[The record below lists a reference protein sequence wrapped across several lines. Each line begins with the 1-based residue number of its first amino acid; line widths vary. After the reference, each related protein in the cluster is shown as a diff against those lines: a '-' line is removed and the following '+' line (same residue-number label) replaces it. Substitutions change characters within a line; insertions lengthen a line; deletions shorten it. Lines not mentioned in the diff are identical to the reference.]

1 MYYYDSSIVHVVEHS
16 IVRSIYGEVR
26 AVVPTFAT
34 SVPILSRHSRKRPI
48 FVQDPNKDLSA
59 LTPNQRHPEWVTQLR

>member
-16 IVRSIYGEVR
+16 IVRSIYGEVHD
-26 AVVPTFAT
+26 VVPTFAT

-48 FVQDPNKDLSA
+48 FVQDPAVVLGSVFWA
-59 LTPNQRHPEWVTQLR
+59 ATCARQ

>member
-26 AVVPTFAT
+26 DVVPTFAT
-34 SVPILSRHSRKRPI
+34 PVPILSRHSRKRPI
-48 FVQDPNKDLSA
+48 FVQDPIQIRRFAYNYM
-59 LTPNQRHPEWVTQLR
+59 